1 MSAIRDK
8 YEQCGVSNYY
18 LEHGGE
24 YENPHAQDVIKCL
37 RYFYSKEK
45 HMKVLDFACG
55 DGLVSK
61 WIGKRSEIVG
71 CDGYLHERYIKETGN
86 KCHKH
91 TFQDICDF
99 NNFIENNFDLIVFSY
114 AIDLVGGSYIQQL
127 LYRLSTISK
136 EMLVIRPNK
145 HIINSPFWSI
155 KETYNAE
162 KSKSA
167 LYISLFNQNT

>member
-1 MSAIRDK
+1 MPSIRQQ
-8 YEQCGVSNYY
+8 YEQCGVDSYY
-18 LEHGGE
+18 LEHGGG
-24 YENPHAQDVIKCL
+24 YENPHAQDVVKCL

-61 WIGKRSEIVG
+61 RIGNQSKIIG
-71 CDGYLHERYIKETGN
+71 CDGYLYERYTKETGN
-86 KCHKH
+86 RCHKH

-114 AIDLVGGSYIQQL
+114 AIDLVESSYIQQL
-127 LYRLSTISK
+127 LYRLSTIGK

-145 HIINSPFWSI
+145 HIIDSPLWSI
-155 KETYNAE
+155 KEKYNAD

-167 LYISLFNQNT
+167 LYISLFNQNI